1 MHIANIL
8 GCICNCNTSVQV
20 DTVIVGATL
29 PLLHLVVQCTPY
41 LVL

>member
-8 GCICNCNTSVQV
+8 GNTSVQV

-29 PLLHLVVQCTPY
+29 PLLHLVVQCIPY